1 MDKHLKQLLKASFD
15 RELTAEEDSAL
26 SNALE
31 ISLELQEEKKQ
42 LEKIREVLK
51 NHRPAFRSAF
61 VDGLITKINQERE
74 SRLTRGIVVAFN
86 RIALPLLA
94 AASILL
100 LFSIVKDGG
109 LSIESI
115 IGIDNLEPMYLSEFL
130 LFNY

>member
-1 MDKHLKQLLKASFD
+1 MDKYLKKLLKASFD

-42 LEKIREVLK
+42 LEKIRKVL
-51 NHRPAFRSAF
+51 NDHRPAFRPAF
-61 VDGLITKINQERE
+61 VDGVMAKINQERE

-94 AASILL
+94 AASLLL